1 MLKFKETAMLSL
13 ALTFSLQV
21 SFEASVSSQ
30 SSQGSPAKLVQNSS
44 CQSQQR
50 QLLNASEGLLYPS
63 ESNYA
68 FQYFSNSQAYSL
80 TTAKQFSTLVQKPG
94 KQVTQVEFD
103 EFFNQLMTNL
113 RSSGAEENTIKRYE
127 SLRQVLKSKFKTL
140 TVYRV
145 GQIQVQV
152 YITGVNSCG
161 LAGLKTISIET

>member
-1 MLKFKETAMLSL
+1 MLNFKETAILSL
-13 ALTFSLQV
+13 ALTCSLQL

-30 SSQGSPAKLVQNSS
+30 SSQGSPAKLVQNLS
-44 CQSQQR
+44 CQSQQK
-50 QLLNASEGLLYPS
+50 QLLSASEGLLYPS

-68 FQYFSNSQAYSL
+68 FEYFSHAQADSL
-80 TTAKQFSTLVQKPG
+80 ATPKEFSTLVGKPG

-103 EFFNQLMTNL
+103 EFFNQLITNL
-113 RSSGAEENTIKRYE
+113 RSSKAEADTIERYE
-127 SLRQVLKSKFKTL
+127 SLRQVLKKEFKTL

>member
-1 MLKFKETAMLSL
+1 MLNFKETAILSL
-13 ALTFSLQV
+13 ALTFSLQL

-30 SSQGSPAKLVQNSS
+30 SSQGSPAKLVQNLS

-50 QLLNASEGLLYPS
+50 QLLNATEGLLYPS

-68 FQYFSNSQAYSL
+68 FEYFSHTQADSL
-80 TTAKQFSTLVQKPG
+80 ATAKEFSTLVGKPG

-103 EFFNQLMTNL
+103 EFFNQLITNL
-113 RSSGAEENTIKRYE
+113 RSSKAEVDTIKRYE
-127 SLRQVLKSKFKTL
+127 SLRQVLKNNFKNL

-161 LAGLKTISIET
+161 IAGLKTISIET

>member
-1 MLKFKETAMLSL
+1 MLHFKETAILSL
-13 ALTFSLQV
+13 ALTFSLQL
-21 SFEASVSSQ
+21 SFEASVRSQ
-30 SSQGSPAKLVQNSS
+30 SSQDSPAKLVQNLS

-68 FQYFSNSQAYSL
+68 FEYFSHTQADSL
-80 TTAKQFSTLVQKPG
+80 ATPKQFSTLVGKPRNP
-94 KQVTQVEFD
+94 VTQVDFD
-103 EFFNQLMTNL
+103 EFFNQLITNL
-113 RSSGAEENTIKRYE
+113 HSSGAEEDTIRRYE
-127 SLRQVLKSKFKTL
+127 SLRQVLKNEFKTL

-152 YITGVNSCG
+152 YITGVNACG